1 MLVLRDTSNRGRLF
15 GREGRLCVSHVN
27 NVNIPP
33 FGPSAVT
40 SVFGGW
46 HSSPPGWNGL
56 SAAQYMPQSPF
67 ILCTYHFRRAIFSK
81 HSRDALHKWIH
92 FVARSLGGLM
102 KWISYPRKHKT
113 NNPNAPTHT
122 CQCLLGTI
130 LLVPQTKF
138 NSNTGIVKVHRIDS
152 VPRTNLKHLLSRF
165 CYAR

>member
-1 MLVLRDTSNRGRLF
+1 MWTSALWPECCNL
-15 GREGRLCVSHVN
+15 S
-27 NVNIPP
+27 
-33 FGPSAVT
+33 
-40 SVFGGW
+40 FGGW

-67 ILCTYHFRRAIFSK
+67 ILRTYHFRQAIFSK
-81 HSRDALHKWIH
+81 HSRDAFHKWIH

-152 VPRTNLKHLLSRF
+152 VPRTNLKHPLADFAMPGKETLITIIQSMG
-165 CYAR
+165 C